1 MDAPVIAISATFGLV
16 VGSFLNVVVHRVP
29 RRESIVKPRSRCP
42 SCETQ
47 IATRDNIPV
56 LSWLILRGRC
66 RHCGQP
72 ISGRYPMMELATG
85 AVFAA
90 IAARFGV
97 DIVVPAY
104 LVFAG
109 GLIALAAIDLEH
121 RTLPN
126 RILYPVT
133 GAVLA
138 LLAVAASVDD
148 RWGSLL
154 RAGAGAALAF
164 VSLFAIWFVY
174 PKGMGFGDVRLAGL
188 IGLGIGWLGL
198 RQVAVGLF
206 LGFLIGAVVGIG
218 LVVAAGQNRK
228 TRIPF
233 GPFMALGALIAVLW
247 GQDLVRLWLGNA

>member
-1 MDAPVIAISATFGLV
+1 MTTFTIVVCALLGLI
-16 VGSFLNVVVHRVP
+16 VGSFLNVVVYRVP
-29 RRESIVKPRSRCP
+29 LHESIVTPRSRCP
-42 SCETQ
+42 GCAMP
-47 IATRDNIPV
+47 IAPRDNIPV

-66 RHCGQP
+66 RHCGEP
-72 ISGRYPMMELATG
+72 ISPRYPLMELATC
-85 AVFAA
+85 VTFAA
-90 IAARFGV
+90 IAARFGF
-97 DIVVPAY
+97 DVVLPAY
-104 LVFAG
+104 LVLGG
-109 GLIALAAIDLEH
+109 GLLTLAAIDLEH

-126 RILYPVT
+126 RILYPVAGT
-133 GAVLA
+133 VLA
-138 LLAVAASVDD
+138 LLTVAAAVDG

-154 RAGAGAALAF
+154 RAGAGAGLAF
-164 VSLFAIWFVY
+164 VSLFLIWFVY

-218 LVVAAGQNRK
+218 LVVAAGKSRK

-247 GQDLVRLWLGNA
+247 GQDLVRLWLGSG